1 MKNIT
6 IYRDGNITTIY
17 WHKLIN
23 YIYNATTTGVDEYS
37 IWFEYVNKYGLMVNG
52 KLSYSEV
59 GMNNLLSLMLTIK
72 DNEHYYIREKNIS
85 YETPGL
91 DIMDEKSIIKKINYS
106 MLYIYD
112 KKIRNIIKEEYMS
125 NFKEAENMFKV
136 CFGV

>member
-125 NFKEAENMFKV
+125 NFKEA
-136 CFGV
+136 